1 MITIRLCATRP
12 YHNDLC
18 RTGRTLAGTYTR
30 RAVNMEELERPD
42 LTNLP
47 PEVVTYIESLENQLA
62 AMTAG
67 QHEEQAEATAEWHE
81 PAGPYN
87 VITVSAHGLIKRTPR
102 HLYTRQRRGGMGV
115 FDLAVDADDMPT
127 ILTIADESLTV
138 LVFTNKGRAFR
149 MPVADIPQT
158 EVRGR
163 GQRLEALLH
172 LDDDEYAVAVLP
184 GEGDP
189 GRNDQDVVLA
199 SDQGWVRRVRAS
211 FFGSVM
217 PQGGAFHNPN
227 DGGQLAAA
235 CWAAPDEDLFVVS
248 GLAQAIRFPGHHV
261 RDRAGCLGLRL
272 EEDDGV
278 LAVCPVT
285 QSSGV
290 FLLGEDG
297 RGTIRL
303 MSGFRANKAP
313 GASGK
318 LAMKTTRLAG
328 ATTVGLTDDLFVISH
343 LGKIIR
349 FAASDIPPKEGVV
362 QGVNCISLRA
372 DQAATVT
379 ASPVASA

>member
-1 MITIRLCATRP
+1 
-12 YHNDLC
+12 
-18 RTGRTLAGTYTR
+18 
-30 RAVNMEELERPD
+30 MEELERPD

-67 QHEEQAEATAEWHE
+67 QYEEQAEATAEWNE

-87 VITVSAHGLIKRTPR
+87 LITVSAHGLIKRTPR

-115 FDLAVDADDMPT
+115 FDLDVAADDMPT
-127 ILTIADESLTV
+127 ILTIVDENLTV

-149 MPVADIPQT
+149 LPVADIPQT
-158 EVRGR
+158 GVHGRGR
-163 GQRLEALLH
+163 PLEGLLPLH
-172 LDDDEYAVAVLP
+172 DDEYAVAVLP

-189 GRNDQDVVLA
+189 GRQDQDVVLA

-217 PQGGAFHNPN
+217 PQGAAFHNPH

-248 GLAQAIRFPGHHV
+248 GLAQAIRFPGHAV
-261 RDRAGCLGLRL
+261 RDRAGCQGLRL

-285 QSSGV
+285 ELSGV

-303 MSGFRANKAP
+303 MSGFRANRAP
-313 GASGK
+313 GAGGK
-318 LAMKTTRLAG
+318 QALKTTRLAG
-328 ATTVGLTDDLFVISH
+328 AVTVGLTDDLFVISH

-349 FAASDIPPKEGVV
+349 FAASDVPPKEGLV
-362 QGVNCISLRA
+362 QGVSCISLRA
-372 DQAATVT
+372 DQAATAT
-379 ASPVASA
+379 ASPVTSA